1 MHNPTALDQLIEA
14 LRCLPGVGPK
24 SAQRMAYHLLQ
35 RDRTGAQHLAN
46 SLQSALER
54 VHHCQKCNNFSEAE
68 ICELCVSNRR
78 DAHQLCVVE
87 MPTDL
92 LMLEQTHTYSGM
104 YFVLMGRLSPLD
116 GVGPK
121 EIHLD
126 RLLKRALDGEV
137 EEVILATNYTV
148 EGEATAHYVGEL
160 LKARGLKVSRI
171 ARGLPM
177 GGEIEHVDVGTLA
190 QAMMERRSL
199 R

>member
-1 MHNPTALDQLIEA
+1 MQTPTALDQLIEA

-35 RDRTGAQHLAN
+35 RDRSGAQHLSR
-46 SLQSALER
+46 SLQEALER
-54 VHHCQKCNNFSEAE
+54 IHHCQKCNNFSESE
-68 ICELCVSNRR
+68 VCDLCSSGKR

-92 LMLEQTHTYSGM
+92 LMLEQTQSYSGM

-126 RLLKRALDGEV
+126 RLLKRAQDGEV
-137 EEVILATNYTV
+137 QEVILATNYTV
-148 EGEATAHYVGEL
+148 EGEATAHYVREL
-160 LKARGLKVSRI
+160 LKARGLRVSRI

-190 QAMMERRSL
+190 QALLERKSL
-199 R
+199 G